1 MIRWLAFVQGF
12 LTMIP
17 VTILAFIYFETF
29 KYNGILIQGKL
40 KVIVTIVCILA
51 IISSV
56 GYVYRLGN

>member
-17 VTILAFIYFETF
+17 VTVLAFIYFGTF

-40 KVIVTIVCILA
+40 KAIVTLVCILA

-56 GYVYRLGN
+56 GYVNRLGN